1 VIRLVRL
8 ALLLA
13 PFAAFAAFAV
23 VAPAAAAS
31 APATP
36 APSVAPTPAVVN
48 TRFAVLVGFPTAEG
62 ANATGVLL
70 VPGTVLPLSAPAG
83 TAAGRE
89 DLVPRSLAL
98 AAAVDRLWGTFRLDS
113 ARRLQK
119 GAYLAAPVGEAV
131 ELPVPGGAAVKISAR
146 LLGFD
151 DKLATFRVIFREGE
165 TVLADSTVG
174 VERGGRALVGGL
186 DGAAAP
192 YLFVVLEPEAAGQPW
207 APRVEPGLGW
217 REPVAARKVPPAYPE
232 AARNAGIMGIV
243 VLEAEIAADG
253 KVTDAWELESP
264 SPLLTAAAVEAVR
277 RWEFEPARDA
287 AGQAVAVRYVV
298 TLNFVLR

>member
-1 VIRLVRL
+1 VIRLASL

-13 PFAAFAAFAV
+13 SFAT
-23 VAPAAAAS
+23 VAPAVA
-31 APATP
+31 APAP
-36 APSVAPTPAVVN
+36 APPAAPTPAAV
-48 TRFAVLVGFPTAEG
+48 TTGFAVLVGFPAAE
-62 ANATGVLL
+62 ASEATGVLL
-70 VPGTVLPLSAPAG
+70 VPGTVLPLDAAGG
-83 TAAGRE
+83 TAGGRE

-98 AAAVDRLWGTFRLDS
+98 AAAVDRLWGTFRLDP

-119 GAYLAAPVGEAV
+119 GAYLAAPVGDAV
-131 ELPVPGGAAVKISAR
+131 ELPVPDGAAVKISAR

-151 DKLATFRVIFREGE
+151 DQLATYRVIFREGD

-174 VERGGRALVGGL
+174 VERGGRAVVGGL

-192 YLFVVLEPEAAGQPW
+192 YLFVVLEPEAAGRPL

-217 REPVAARKVPPAYPE
+217 REPVAARKVPPVYPE
-232 AARNAGIMGIV
+232 AARQARVMGIV

-253 KVTDAWELESP
+253 RVTDTWVLESP
-264 SPLLTAAAVEAVR
+264 SPMLTSAATEAVR

-298 TLNFVLR
+298 TINFALR

>member
-1 VIRLVRL
+1 MIRLVLL

-13 PFAAFAAFAV
+13 PFAA
-23 VAPAAAAS
+23 VAPAAAAP
-31 APATP
+31 APAP
-36 APSVAPTPAVVN
+36 PVAPTPAAV
-48 TRFAVLVGFPTAEG
+48 TTGFAVLVGFPAAEG
-62 ANATGVLL
+62 SEATGVLL
-70 VPGTVLPLSAPAG
+70 VPGTVLPLDAPAG

-89 DLVPRSLAL
+89 ELVPRSLAL
-98 AAAVDRLWGTFRLDS
+98 AAAVDRLWGTFRLDP

-119 GAYLAAPVGEAV
+119 GAYLAAPVGTAV
-131 ELPVPGGAAVKISAR
+131 ELPVPDGAAVKISAR

-151 DKLATFRVIFREGE
+151 DQLATFRVIFREGE

-174 VERGGRALVGGL
+174 VARGGRAVVGGL

-192 YLFVVLEPEAAGQPW
+192 YLFVVLEPEAAGRPL

-217 REPVAARKVPPAYPE
+217 REPVAVKKVPPDYPE
-232 AARNAGIMGIV
+232 EARKAKVMGIV

-253 KVTDAWELESP
+253 RVTDAWVLESP

-298 TLNFVLR
+298 TLNFTLR

>member
-1 VIRLVRL
+1 MIRLVLL

-13 PFAAFAAFAV
+13 PFTAVASGAAAP
-23 VAPAAAAS
+23 APAAPSPAAV
-31 APATP
+31 T
-36 APSVAPTPAVVN
+36 TG
-48 TRFAVLVGFPTAEG
+48 FAVLVGFPAAEG
-62 ANATGVLL
+62 SEATGVLL
-70 VPGTVLPLSAPAG
+70 VPGTVLPLDAPAG
-83 TAAGRE
+83 TAAGRD

-98 AAAVDRLWGTFRLDS
+98 AAAVDRLWGTFRLDP

-119 GAYLAAPVGEAV
+119 GAYLAATVGEAV
-131 ELPVPGGAAVKISAR
+131 ELPVPDGTAVKISAR

-151 DKLATFRVIFREGE
+151 EQLATFRVLFRDGE

-174 VERGGRALVGGL
+174 VERGGRAVVGGL

-192 YLFVVLEPEAAGQPW
+192 YLFVVLEPEAAGRPL

-217 REPVAARKVPPAYPE
+217 REPVAVKKVPPAYPE
-232 AARNAGIMGIV
+232 EARKAKVMGIV

-253 KVTDAWELESP
+253 RVTDAWVLESP
-264 SPLLTAAAVEAVR
+264 SPLLTTAAIEAVR
-277 RWEFEPARDA
+277 GWQFEPARDA

-298 TLNFVLR
+298 TLNFTLR

>member
-1 VIRLVRL
+1 MNRLASL

-13 PFAAFAAFAV
+13 SFVAAAPGAA
-23 VAPAAAAS
+23 APA
-31 APATP
+31 PA
-36 APSVAPTPAVVN
+36 APTPAAV
-48 TRFAVLVGFPTAEG
+48 TTGFAVLVGFPAAEG
-62 ANATGVLL
+62 AEATGVLL
-70 VPGTVLPLSAPAG
+70 VPGTVLPLDALAG
-83 TAAGRE
+83 ALPGRE

-98 AAAVDRLWGTFRLDS
+98 AAAVDRLWGTFRLDP

-119 GAYLAAPVGEAV
+119 GAYLAATVGDTV
-131 ELPVPGGAAVKISAR
+131 ELPVPDGTAVRISAR

-151 DKLATFRVIFREGE
+151 EKLATFRVIFREGE
-165 TVLADSTVG
+165 SVLADSTVG
-174 VERGGRALVGGL
+174 VARGGRAVVGGL

-192 YLFVVLEPEAAGQPW
+192 YLFVVLEPEAAGRPL

-217 REPVAARKVPPAYPE
+217 REPVALRKVPPDYPE
-232 AARNAGIMGIV
+232 EARKARVTGIV